1 MIKNIYISG
10 YRSFEMNIFNN
21 NDPKLFIIKQ
31 HIKKELKAKMEM
43 GLEWVI
49 TSGQLGIELWGAEAV
64 FELQEEGYDLKLGVL
79 LPFKNYG
86 EKWKEQNSQ
95 LLKKVTTKADFFEY
109 SSKKDYYTPKQL
121 QGNQA
126 FILKNTDGCLLVY
139 DPEYE
144 GKPKFLHNAIIR
156 LQEYRKY
163 ELTMVSFDQLE
174 ETAREEAEKEQL
186 KNDFY

>member
-79 LPFKNYG
+79 LPFNFSRK
-86 EKWKEQNSQ
+86 SQ
-95 LLKKVTTKADFFEY
+95 QRRISLSIHQKK
-109 SSKKDYYTPKQL
+109 
-121 QGNQA
+121 
-126 FILKNTDGCLLVY
+126 
-139 DPEYE
+139 
-144 GKPKFLHNAIIR
+144 IITHPSNCR
-156 LQEYRKY
+156 GIKH
-163 ELTMVSFDQLE
+163 SF
-174 ETAREEAEKEQL
+174 
-186 KNDFY
+186 